1 MFDPEK
7 AVNLFGVPNGVD
19 FPKSLVDGLIHRMN
33 GRPPHDMAS
42 VEIIVNTRR
51 MARRMRELFDAGP
64 ALLLPRIR
72 LLSEVEEL
80 LPDLDI
86 PRSNTALKRRLELVQ
101 LVTNLLEKEKSFAAR
116 ASAFDLADS
125 LAALM
130 DEMQGEGVS
139 ADVIAKLDVS
149 DQSGHWERA
158 KTFINIAQSYIDGSQ
173 DAPDTEAR
181 QRIIVQKLAEQ
192 WENSPPQHPII
203 LAGSTGSRGTTLML
217 MQAIAK
223 LPQGAVILP
232 GFDFDMPASVWNSLS
247 DEADKMPSE
256 DHPQFRFHKL
266 LQSLDRAPDDVKSW
280 NNDTPAAPA
289 RNKLVSLA
297 LRPAPVT
304 DAWLSEG
311 PHLKGIAE
319 GLEGVTLLQAE
330 TPREEALAIA
340 MRLRKAAQDGQT
352 AALITPDRML
362 TRQVSAAL
370 DRWNLLPDDSAGAPL
385 HLSPPG
391 RFLRHVGGLFS
402 RILDTESLLTLLKHP
417 LTHSDEDRGLHQ
429 LNTQRLELRIR
440 RDGLPYPTAEGLDE
454 VAQKAA
460 AKLDPP
466 TALTDWASWVGQTF
480 CDLHFT
486 GDRSLSD
493 WTALHIQVA
502 EAIAAGPM
510 AAGTGE
516 LWLKAAGQKAKA
528 VMQTLSDHA
537 DFGGEMSAADYSDLV
552 GALLSG
558 EEVRDRD
565 APHPNIMIWGTLEA
579 RVQGADLVILGGLN
593 EGTWP
598 EAPKPDPWLNRAL
611 RHRAGLLL
619 PERRIGLSAHDFQ
632 QAFAAPEV
640 WITRSVRS
648 DDAETVPSRWI
659 NRLQNLL
666 GGLPAQDGPAVL
678 QSMIDKG
685 NEWLAKAKALEKPIA
700 VDRAHRPSPRPP
712 LAARPLALSVTEIK
726 RLIRDPYA
734 VYAKHTLRLRA
745 LNPIVQSPDAPMRGI
760 LIHSVMEVFV
770 KDIMA
775 DPSLLTSAHLMA
787 VARDVLER
795 DVPWP
800 ATRALWLAKL
810 SRVADWFVTK
820 EAARQANS
828 TPIAFEK
835 QAKGVM
841 TLPKLGFTLTGYAD
855 RIDQNGPNSVTIFDY
870 KTGVPPSA
878 KQQAKFDKQLLIEA
892 AMMEQ
897 GSFKHVGVNSV
908 KAALFI
914 GLGSNPVEVPAPLDK
929 EPSAKVLDELSQ
941 LISSYL
947 SEEQGFTSQR
957 TIQSDRERGDYD
969 HLARFGEWDG
979 TDSAV
984 PEDLT

>member
-1 MFDPEK
+1 MFDPQK
-7 AVNLFGVPNGVD
+7 SPHLFGVPNGVD
-19 FPKSLVDGLIHRMN
+19 FPKSLVHGLIKRMADH
-33 GRPPHDMAS
+33 PPHKMAQ

-72 LLSEVEEL
+72 LLTEIEDL
-80 LPDLDI
+80 LPDTDI
-86 PRSNTALKRRLELVQ
+86 PKSNSALRRRLELVQ
-101 LVTNLLEKEKSFAAR
+101 LVANLLEKEQSFAAR
-116 ASAFDLADS
+116 ASLYDLADS
-125 LAALM
+125 LATLM
-130 DEMQGEGVS
+130 DEMQGEGIS
-139 ADVIAKLDVS
+139 ADVIANLDVT

-158 KTFINIAQSYIDGSQ
+158 KTFINIAQSYIDLSQ
-173 DAPDTEAR
+173 DTPDTEAR
-181 QRIIVQKLAEQ
+181 QRLIVQHLTENWAE
-192 WENSPPQHPII
+192 NPPQNPII

-232 GFDFDMPASVWNSLS
+232 GFDFDMPTSVWTSLS
-247 DEADKMPSE
+247 DAMLSE

-266 LQSLDRAPDDVKSW
+266 LRSLDQLPTDVEW
-280 NNDTPAAPA
+280 WGDDTPAAPA

-311 PHLKGIAE
+311 PSLTGIAE
-319 GLEGVTLLQAE
+319 GLEGVTLIQAE
-330 TPREEALAIA
+330 TPRDEALAIA
-340 MRLRKAAQDGQT
+340 MRLRHAAEDGQT

-370 DRWNLLPDDSAGAPL
+370 DRWDILPDDSAGAPL

-402 RILDTESLLTLLKHP
+402 RLLDTESLLALLKHP
-417 LTHSDEDRGLHQ
+417 MTHSGHDRGIHQ

-440 RDGLPYPTAEGLDE
+440 RDGLPYPTASGLS
-454 VAQKAA
+454 VIAHKVA
-460 AKLDPP
+460 AKLDQP
-466 TALTDWASWVGQTF
+466 TTFLDWADWVGDTF
-480 CDLHFT
+480 CDHHQPGQRTLAE
-486 GDRSLSD
+486 
-493 WTALHIQVA
+493 WTALHIKIA
-502 EAIAAGPM
+502 EAIASGPSGD
-510 AAGTGE
+510 GTGE
-516 LWLKAAGQKAKA
+516 LWLKATGKKAFT
-528 VMQTLSDHA
+528 VIQTLTEHA
-537 DFGGEMSAADYSDLV
+537 QYGGEMSATDYADLV

-611 RHRAGLLL
+611 RNQAGLLL

-632 QAFAAPEV
+632 QAVAAPEV
-640 WITRSVRS
+640 WITRSIRS
-648 DDAETVPSRWI
+648 DDAETVPSRWL

-666 GGLPAQDGPAVL
+666 GGLPMQDGPAVL
-678 QSMIDKG
+678 GKMIAKG
-685 NEWLAKAKALEKPIA
+685 DEWLAKAKVLEQPTA
-700 VDRAHRPSPRPP
+700 VARAHRPSPRPP
-712 LAARPLALSVTEIK
+712 LAARPHALSVTEIK

-734 VYAKHTLRLRA
+734 VYAKHSLRLRP

-770 KDIMA
+770 KDVMA
-775 DPSLLTSAHLMA
+775 DVSLLNSGHLMK
-787 VARDVLER
+787 VAGDVLLRE
-795 DVPWP
+795 VPWP

-810 SRVADWFVTK
+810 SRVADWFISK
-820 EAARQANS
+820 ETERQSRS

-835 QAKGVM
+835 QAKGIM

-855 RIDQNGPNSVTIFDY
+855 RIDKTGPNNVAIFDY
-870 KTGVPPSA
+870 KTGAPPSE

-897 GSFKHVGVNSV
+897 GSFTHVGINTVDEAV
-908 KAALFI
+908 FI
-914 GLGSNPVEVPAPLDK
+914 GLGSNPVEVRAPLQK
-929 EPSAKVLDELSQ
+929 EPPAKVLDELSQ
-941 LISSYL
+941 LISAYL
-947 SEEQGFTSQR
+947 SDEQGFTSQR
-957 TIQSDRERGDYD
+957 TIQSERERGDYD

-979 TDSAV
+979 TDIPV

>member
-1 MFDPEK
+1 MFDPQ
-7 AVNLFGVPNGVD
+7 NPTHLFGIPNGVD
-19 FPKSLVDGLIHRMN
+19 FPKSLVNGLIKRMD
-33 GRPPHDMAS
+33 GHPPHEMAQ
-42 VEIIVNTRR
+42 VEVIVNTRR
-51 MARRMRELFDAGP
+51 MARRMRDLFDAGP

-72 LLSEVEEL
+72 MLNEIEDL
-80 LPDLDI
+80 LPDLDV
-86 PRSNTALKRRLELVQ
+86 PKSNSALKRRLELVQ
-101 LVTNLLEKEKSFAAR
+101 LVANLLEREQSFAAR
-116 ASAFDLADS
+116 ASLYDLADS
-125 LAALM
+125 LATLM

-139 ADVIAKLDVS
+139 AEAIANLDVT

-158 KTFINIAQSYIDGSQ
+158 KTFINIAQSYIDLSQ
-173 DAPDTEAR
+173 DTPDTEAR
-181 QRIIVQKLAEQ
+181 QRIIVQNLVER
-192 WENSPPQHPII
+192 WEHTPPKHPII

-217 MQAIAK
+217 MQAIAR
-223 LPQGAVILP
+223 LPNGAVILP
-232 GFDFDMPASVWNSLS
+232 GFDFDMPTDVWTSLS
-247 DEADKMPSE
+247 DAMLSE

-266 LQSLDRAPDDVKSW
+266 LLSLETSSDDVIPW
-280 NNDTPAAPA
+280 ADDAPAAPA

-311 PHLKGIAE
+311 PHLTGIAE
-319 GLEGVTLLQAE
+319 GLKGVTLLQAE
-330 TPREEALAIA
+330 TPRDEALAIA
-340 MRLRKAAQDGQT
+340 MRLRKAAEDGQT

-370 DRWNLLPDDSAGAPL
+370 DRWDILPDDSAGSPL

-402 RILDTESLLTLLKHP
+402 RLLDAESLLTLLKHP
-417 LTHSDEDRGLHQ
+417 MTHSGDDRGLHQ
-429 LNTQRLELRIR
+429 LNTQRIELRIR
-440 RDGLPYPTAEGLDE
+440 RDGLPYPTAEGVSE

-466 TALTDWASWVGQTF
+466 TTLTDWADWVAQTF
-480 CDLHFT
+480 CNLHFA
-486 GDRSLSD
+486 GDRTLAD

-502 EAIAAGPM
+502 EAIASGPM
-510 AAGTGE
+510 GETTGE
-516 LWLKAAGQKAKA
+516 LWLKSAGQKARK
-528 VMQTLSDHA
+528 VMETLTEHGKY
-537 DFGGEMSAADYSDLV
+537 GGEMSASDYVDLV

-593 EGTWP
+593 EGAWP

-611 RHRAGLLL
+611 RNQAGLLL

-632 QAFAAPEV
+632 QAVAAEEV

-648 DDAETVPSRWI
+648 DDAETVPSRWL

-666 GGLPAQDGPAVL
+666 GGLPTLDGPEVL
-678 QSMIDKG
+678 KEMIAKG
-685 NEWLAKAKALEKPIA
+685 DEWLAKTKVLEKPTT

-712 LAARPLALSVTEIK
+712 IAARPHALSVTEIK

-734 VYAKHTLRLRA
+734 VYAKHTLKLRA

-775 DPSLLTSAHLMA
+775 DPSLLTSTHLMK
-787 VARDVLER
+787 VATDVLGR

-810 SRVADWFVTK
+810 SRVTDWFVAR
-820 EAARQANS
+820 EAERQARS
-828 TPIAFEK
+828 TPVAFEK

-841 TLPKLGFTLTGYAD
+841 SMPKLDFTLTGYAD
-855 RIDQNGPNSVTIFDY
+855 RIDQTGPDSVAIFDY
-870 KTGVPPSA
+870 KTGTPPTE

-897 GSFKHVGVNSV
+897 GSFKHVGVNTV
-908 KAALFI
+908 TEAVFI
-914 GLGSNPVEVPAPLDK
+914 GLGSKPVEVRAPLQK
-929 EPSAKVLDELSQ
+929 EPPAKVLDELAQ
-941 LISSYL
+941 LIRAYL
-947 SEEQGFTSQR
+947 SIEQGFTSQR
-957 TIQSDRERGDYD
+957 TIQSERERGDYD

-979 TDSAV
+979 TDIPV

>member
-1 MFDPEK
+1 MFDLQKSPRI
-7 AVNLFGVPNGVD
+7 FGIPNGVD
-19 FPKSLVDGLIHRMN
+19 FPKALVFELTKRMSHQ
-33 GRPPHDMAS
+33 PPHEMAQ

-51 MARRMRELFDAGP
+51 MARRMRDLFDAGP
-64 ALLLPRIR
+64 ALLMPRVR
-72 LLSEVEEL
+72 LLSEIE
-80 LPDLDI
+80 DLHPSIDVAK
-86 PRSNTALKRRLELVQ
+86 SNSALKRRLELVQ
-101 LVTNLLEKEKSFAAR
+101 LVANLLEKEQSFAAR
-116 ASAFDLADS
+116 ASLYDLADS
-125 LAALM
+125 LATLM

-139 ADVIAKLDVS
+139 ADVIANLDVT

-158 KTFINIAQSYIDGSQ
+158 KTFINIAQSYIDSSQ
-173 DAPDTEAR
+173 DSPDTETR
-181 QRIIVQKLAEQ
+181 QRIIVLKLMEY
-192 WENSPPQHPII
+192 WEETPPQKPII
-203 LAGSTGSRGTTLML
+203 LAGSTGSRGTTLLL

-232 GFDFDMPASVWNSLS
+232 GFDFDMPAPIWSSLS
-247 DEADKMPSE
+247 DAMLSE

-266 LQSLDRAPDDVKSW
+266 LQSLDKSPTDVTQW
-280 NNDTPAAPA
+280 GDDTPAAPA

-311 PHLKGIAE
+311 PHLTGLSE

-330 TPREEALAIA
+330 TPRDEALAIA
-340 MRLRKAAQDGQT
+340 MRLRQAAENGGT

-370 DRWNLLPDDSAGAPL
+370 DRWDILPDDSAGAPL

-402 RILDTESLLTLLKHP
+402 RLLDTEALLTLLKHP
-417 LTHSDEDRGLHQ
+417 MTHSGHERGLHQ

-440 RDGLPYPTAEGLDE
+440 RDGLPYPTADGLSKI
-454 VAQKAA
+454 ALKAA
-460 AKLDPP
+460 AKLDPQ
-466 TALTDWASWVGQTF
+466 TALTDWADWVGRMF
-480 CDLHFT
+480 CGHHHT
-486 GDRSLSD
+486 GNRTLAD
-493 WTALHIQVA
+493 WTALHLQVA
-502 EAIAAGPM
+502 EAIASGPYGD
-510 AAGTGE
+510 GTGE
-516 LWLKAAGQKAKA
+516 LWLKSAGQKARSVIQNLA
-528 VMQTLSDHA
+528 DHA
-537 DFGGEMSAADYSDLV
+537 EYGGKMSAADYVDLM

-611 RHRAGLLL
+611 RNQAGLLL

-632 QAFAAPEV
+632 QAIAASEV

-648 DDAETVPSRWI
+648 DDAETVPSRWL

-666 GGLPAQDGPAVL
+666 GGLPLQDGPVVL
-678 QSMIDKG
+678 KSMIARGDI
-685 NEWLAKAKALEKPIA
+685 WLAKAKVLEKPTS
-700 VDRAHRPSPRPP
+700 VPRAHRPSPRPP
-712 LAARPLALSVTEIK
+712 LAARPHALSVTEIK

-734 VYAKHTLRLRA
+734 VYAKHTLKLRA
-745 LNPIVQSPDAPMRGI
+745 LNPIVQSPDAPMRGT

-775 DPSLLTSAHLMA
+775 NPSLLNSTHLMT
-787 VARDVLER
+787 VARDILER

-810 SRVADWFVTK
+810 LRVADWFISK
-820 EAARQANS
+820 EVERQTRS

-841 TLPKLGFTLTGYAD
+841 QLPLLGFTLTGYAD
-855 RIDQNGPNSVTIFDY
+855 RIDKTGPNNVAIFDY
-870 KTGVPPSA
+870 KTGAPPSE

-897 GSFKHVGVNSV
+897 GSFNHVGINSV
-908 KAALFI
+908 DEAVFI
-914 GLGSNPVEVPAPLDK
+914 GLGSNPVEVSAPLQK
-929 EPSAKVLDELSQ
+929 EPPAKVLNELSQ
-941 LISSYL
+941 LIRAYL
-947 SEEQGFTSQR
+947 SDEQGFTSQR
-957 TIQSDRERGDYD
+957 TIQSERERGDYD

-979 TDSAV
+979 TDIPV
-984 PEDLT
+984 PEDLK